1 MKIVYKGLAL
11 MISILAVQLG
21 FVFALLNL
29 LDQAERTAA
38 REAQAKLIVGHTN
51 KLMHTYYDAANTLKS
66 YFLSRD
72 DNTRAQYEAVMN
84 KVPLELNWLS
94 NNLEGNPEARASLE
108 AIRKKSDQILAIL
121 KKAKRTADEES
132 VIAAIPRLAE
142 FRAEIQPL
150 FDGLVVDA
158 DKLIKRQEKILEDNP
173 ATQAKERA
181 GIRNILYIGLASNL
195 GIAIFI
201 AFYFFAN
208 IVSRVDILMDNTRR
222 LSKGEPLR
230 GRLKAADELGEL
242 DRVFHEMAA
251 ALSEARRKERAIF
264 DNALDVICAIDSQ
277 GRFQEVSPA
286 SSSVWGYEPHS
297 LSGSELKDI
306 VAEDQRAAL
315 AMCFEAAKTGSLAGP
330 FEASVLAAGSENVI
344 ETLWTIQWNEEDS
357 SFYCVAHDI
366 TDRKRV
372 ESRIREV
379 IEMLPVGIALA
390 HPDGAIEYV
399 NPKLCEIFSY
409 EPYQFDGMHLSDLY
423 DDTEG
428 DDTGLKETRARR
440 AGAIEFP
447 AEVSSVSYDTHEG
460 VRQLVVVI
468 DVTEK
473 FELLRLRRSFVSMV
487 SHELRTPLTSVQSFL
502 GMLTMGIYG
511 DLPEQ
516 VTRLGASAERST
528 KQLIRLI
535 NDLLDVEKM
544 EQGRLEM
551 KMEAANGSDVLQTA
565 LEAVEGFADR
575 YEVEIVTSVEDMQF
589 SCDRDRVSQVLINL
603 ISNAVKF
610 SDRGSSVYVRGS
622 RTSDHVR
629 FEVEDS
635 GRGIPAPYLSAVFER
650 FQQVDESDAR
660 EKGGSGL
667 GLAICKV
674 IVESHGGTIGVES
687 EEGKGSLFW
696 FTLPVSEN

>member
-1 MKIVYKGLAL
+1 

-21 FVFALLNL
+21 FVFVLLNL

-51 KLMHTYYDAANTLKS
+51 KLMHTYYDAANTLKG

-72 DNTRAQYEAVMN
+72 DKARAQYEAVMN
-84 KVPLELNWLS
+84 KVPLELDWLS
-94 NNLEGNPEARASLE
+94 TNLKGNPDAKASLE
-108 AIRKKSDQILAIL
+108 AIRKKSDQILNIL
-121 KKAKRTADEES
+121 KEAKRTADEES
-132 VIAAIPRLAE
+132 VISAIPRLGE

-158 DKLIKRQEKILEDNP
+158 DKLIKRQEKILEENP
-173 ATQAKERA
+173 ATQARERA
-181 GIRNILYIGLASNL
+181 EIRNILYIGLASNV

-222 LSKGEPLR
+222 LSKGESLR
-230 GRLKAADELGEL
+230 GRLKADDELGEL

-264 DNALDVICAIDSQ
+264 DNALDVICAIDSE

-286 SSSVWGYEPHS
+286 STSVWGYEPQS
-297 LSGSELKDI
+297 LTGAELKEL
-306 VAEDQRAAL
+306 VAEDQRAEL
-315 AMCFEAAKTGSLAGP
+315 TLCLEAAKSGSLTGP
-330 FEASVLAAGSENVI
+330 FEASVVAAGGENLI
-344 ETLWTIQWNEEDS
+344 ETLWTVQWNQDDS
-357 SFYCVAHDI
+357 CFYCVAHDI

-379 IEMLPVGIALA
+379 IERLPVGIAVA
-390 HPDGAIEYV
+390 HPDGSIEYV
-399 NPKLCEIFSY
+399 NPKLCETFSY
-409 EPYQFDGMHLSDLY
+409 EPYQFDGLHLEDLY
-423 DDTEG
+423 DDTDG
-428 DDTGLKETRARR
+428 GDTGLKETRARR

-460 VRQLVVVI
+460 MRQLVVVI

-502 GMLTMGIYG
+502 GMLTMGVYG

-516 VTRLGASAERST
+516 VTKLGASAERST
-528 KQLIRLI
+528 NQLIRLI
-535 NDLLDVEKM
+535 NDLLDVERM

-551 KMEAANGSDVLQTA
+551 KIQAVNSRDVLQAA
-565 LEAVEGFADR
+565 LESVEGFADR
-575 YEVEIVTSVEDMQF
+575 YEVEVDCDVEDMEF
-589 SCDRDRVSQVLINL
+589 PCDQDRVSQVLINL

-610 SDRGSSVYVRGS
+610 SDRGDSVHVRAS
-622 RTSDHVR
+622 RSGDNVR

-696 FTLPVSEN
+696 FTLPASEN